1 MSAKPS
7 AAPSKRR
14 AVKRARSP
22 SPCASTIVVV
32 QFSDG
37 GGGSGGSGG
46 GGGGSFSTSTDFNME
61 ALVVYL
67 RQREGGHASVEELI
81 EEVEEQGIRLTDEV
95 LRTISACT
103 ASDRD
108 MPELYEWLH
117 DLDEGP
123 QVRKTLK
130 TPKGPKTP
138 ALPKTPATSP
148 TAHSV
153 APAHPA
159 RPAPEACAVCLEAFD
174 AAHRTAVWPFQCT
187 HALHCKCAKQLFK
200 RAMDNCPVCRAEVA
214 DE

>member
-14 AVKRARSP
+14 TVKRARSP

-37 GGGSGGSGG
+37 GASGGGGSGG
-46 GGGGSFSTSTDFNME
+46 GGGGAIASASTDFNME

-81 EEVEEQGIRLTDEV
+81 EEVEVQGIRLTDEV
-95 LRTISACT
+95 LRTISACA

-117 DLDEGP
+117 DLDEASQAP
-123 QVRKTLK
+123 KPPKSVKTLK
-130 TPKGPKTP
+130 TRKAP

-148 TAHSV
+148 
-153 APAHPA
+153 
-159 RPAPEACAVCLEAFD
+159 APEDCPVCLVAFD
-174 AAHRTAVWPFQCT
+174 AARKTAVWPFQCT
-187 HALHCKCAKQLFK
+187 HALHYKCAKELFK
-200 RAMDNCPVCRAEVA
+200 RAMNDCPVCRAGVA
-214 DE
+214 AEDNE

>member
-14 AVKRARSP
+14 TVKRARSP

-37 GGGSGGSGG
+37 GASGGGGSGG
-46 GGGGSFSTSTDFNME
+46 GGGSAIASASTDFNME

-117 DLDEGP
+117 DLDEASQAP
-123 QVRKTLK
+123 KPPKSVKTLK
-130 TPKGPKTP
+130 TRKAP

-148 TAHSV
+148 
-153 APAHPA
+153 
-159 RPAPEACAVCLEAFD
+159 APEDCPVCLVAFD
-174 AAHRTAVWPFQCT
+174 AARKTAVWPFSV
-187 HALHCKCAKQLFK
+187 HPRPALQVRQGA
-200 RAMDNCPVCRAEVA
+200 V
-214 DE
+214 